1 MCGLLSNKLVIYG
14 QYGAY
19 GVCWTS
25 LDPVEQQ
32 QIAHQSSSCSSFIPP
47 QGRSCSQSGQDR
59 GQSIFQNLHSVHQ
72 QCCSMISKKVVLA
85 GGCRS
90 PSSSLSTS
98 LPPSPS
104 SWQKEDWEPDFLEAA
119 LISLE
124 VKVGVVHNC
133 TIFLWSLDVRNI
145 VHRPPMCVF
154 FFLHRALGAILDQN
168 ECVFFAKNNCL
179 GSAPEEKNKFWWKKS
194 FLWPREA
201 VFCDLR
207 SFPKNKDHSP
217 KIRII
222 CIQSLFLFQS
232 CDQDI
237 ERVLPKIRIDH

>member
-1 MCGLLSNKLVIYG
+1 MASMGHMECVEHHWIQWSNSRLHN
-14 QYGAY
+14 
-19 GVCWTS
+19 
-25 LDPVEQQ
+25 
-32 QIAHQSSSCSSFIPP
+32 AHQSSSCSSFLPP

-145 VHRPPMCVF
+145 VQGGDPLYAAF
-154 FFLHRALGAILDQN
+154 FSTQ
-168 ECVFFAKNNCL
+168 
-179 GSAPEEKNKFWWKKS
+179 GSGGYT
-194 FLWPREA
+194 
-201 VFCDLR
+201 
-207 SFPKNKDHSP
+207 
-217 KIRII
+217 
-222 CIQSLFLFQS
+222 
-232 CDQDI
+232 
-237 ERVLPKIRIDH
+237 

>member
-32 QIAHQSSSCSSFIPP
+32 QIAHQSSSCSSFLPP

-90 PSSSLSTS
+90 PSPSLSTS

-145 VHRPPMCVF
+145 VQGGDPLYAA
-154 FFLHRALGAILDQN
+154 FFLHRALEAILDQN

-179 GSAPEEKNKFWWKKS
+179 GCEPEKKNNFGEKNHFCGPGRP
-194 FLWPREA
+194 FLWPSE
-201 VFCDLR
+201 L
-207 SFPKNKDHSP
+207 SQK
-217 KIRII
+217 
-222 CIQSLFLFQS
+222 
-232 CDQDI
+232 
-237 ERVLPKIRIDH
+237 

>member
-1 MCGLLSNKLVIYG
+1 MDCYQTSWSYMASMGHMECVEH
-14 QYGAY
+14 Q
-19 GVCWTS
+19 S

-32 QIAHQSSSCSSFIPP
+32 QIAHQSSSCSSFLPP

-90 PSSSLSTS
+90 PSPSLSTS

-124 VKVGVVHNC
+124 VRVGGVG
-133 TIFLWSLDVRNI
+133 
-145 VHRPPMCVF
+145 
-154 FFLHRALGAILDQN
+154 GAC
-168 ECVFFAKNNCL
+168 ECDTAA
-179 GSAPEEKNKFWWKKS
+179 GP
-194 FLWPREA
+194 
-201 VFCDLR
+201 
-207 SFPKNKDHSP
+207 
-217 KIRII
+217 
-222 CIQSLFLFQS
+222 
-232 CDQDI
+232 
-237 ERVLPKIRIDH
+237 